1 MMMSYNLRTLN
12 AVFLFVI
19 LFVLITIVSF
29 ISYIEWM
36 GYSWQFKN
44 QIKIIKINNS
54 RGGNIS
60 ASFIEIFKSKIL
72 RTRYDVD
79 CKLILK
85 LNDV

>member
-1 MMMSYNLRTLN
+1 MMRYNLRTLN

-19 LFVLITIVSF
+19 LVVLFTLVPF

-36 GYSWQFKN
+36 SSWQFKK
-44 QIKIIKINNS
+44 QIKIIEINS

-60 ASFIEIFKSKIL
+60 ANFIEIFKSKIL
-72 RTRYDVD
+72 RSRYDVD